1 MILNKNPE
9 KNLKIMKEK
18 LEIVFQKYNQN
29 SFLDSD
35 PIGIVHEYEDFRDQ
49 ELVAFISSTF
59 SFGNVTYIRKTLK
72 KILAKL
78 GEHPVN
84 TLLNMSYQKNNVLFK
99 NCSYRWINSDAIEAF
114 ILVLSSVFKKYGS
127 LENCFLKEYKKDTE
141 TLRGSLTHFRNQL
154 INEGRNL
161 KIEEKARNG
170 LHYLLPD
177 PSKSSPCKRFNLFL
191 RWVVRPSDGI
201 DLGLWHSIHTK
212 QLTIPLDTHIA
223 KICVQIGLTKR
234 KSMNYLMAEEITN
247 SLKKIDPIDPTR
259 FDFAISRL
267 GILKHCPKKCI
278 MQICCECPIKEL
290 CVNWGK
296 SQKHIKIATKI

>member
-114 ILVLSSVFKKYGS
+114 ILILSSVFKKYGS
-127 LENCFLKEYKKDTE
+127 LENYIRSGLNISEKEIQQLRSFLLE
-141 TLRGSLTHFRNQL
+141 T
-154 INEGRNL
+154 
-161 KIEEKARNG
+161 
-170 LHYLLPD
+170 
-177 PSKSSPCKRFNLFL
+177 
-191 RWVVRPSDGI
+191 
-201 DLGLWHSIHTK
+201 
-212 QLTIPLDTHIA
+212 
-223 KICVQIGLTKR
+223 
-234 KSMNYLMAEEITN
+234 
-247 SLKKIDPIDPTR
+247 
-259 FDFAISRL
+259 
-267 GILKHCPKKCI
+267 
-278 MQICCECPIKEL
+278 
-290 CVNWGK
+290 
-296 SQKHIKIATKI
+296 